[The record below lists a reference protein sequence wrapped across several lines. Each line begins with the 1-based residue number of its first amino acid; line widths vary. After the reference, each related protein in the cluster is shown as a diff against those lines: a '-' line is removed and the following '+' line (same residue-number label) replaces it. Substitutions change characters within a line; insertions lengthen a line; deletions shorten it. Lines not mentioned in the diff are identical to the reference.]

1 MCALL
6 PGPCHVNS
14 TTSSTAVTDEATPAT
29 VPSLLGWIETLHSG
43 TEIDLCLLQ
52 LILTGGTVIGMQM

>member
-14 TTSSTAVTDEATPAT
+14 TTASTTVTDEATPAT
-29 VPSLLGWIETLHSG
+29 VPSLLGWIETLHWG
-43 TEIDLCLLQ
+43 AEIDLSLLQ
-52 LILTGGTVIGMQM
+52 LILTGVTVIGMQM